1 MARILILDDNKV
13 FLTVAHDVLTDAG
26 HEVKTVSNTSNIDK
40 LLLKE
45 KFDLLI
51 TDIIMPEKEGIEIIM
66 MAKEKYPDM
75 KIIAITGMQMG
86 DSFDLLTIAE
96 NIGAHGTL
104 KKPFSNSQLLE
115 KVTSII
121 GQTNTH
127 ER

>member
-1 MARILILDDNKV
+1 MARILVLDDNKV
-13 FLTVAHDVLTDAG
+13 FLTIAKDLLTEAG
-26 HEVKTVSNTSNIDK
+26 HEVQTVSNTSNIDQ
-40 LLLKE
+40 LLE
-45 KFDLLI
+45 TESFDLLI

-66 MAKEKYPDM
+66 MAKDKYPAM

-86 DSFDLLTIAE
+86 ESFDLLTIAE

-121 GQTNTH
+121 GQ
-127 ER
+127 